1 MKSFVWND
9 EFEQQTKKNHID
21 NVWNPVNITIYCQ
34 PKYEYIS
41 QILKKSPYILNHRKK
56 IHTTNKQKKKIKPNI
71 MYDLSHFISVLSIV
85 RHLFRPNKY
94 LPIFERSNYMMGT
107 SYSTARRF
115 RITKNLFI
123 LKNRMQY
130 RVCISVITFIFNQ
143 TLRYFLTTRLGNV
156 STFNLYCNN

>member
-9 EFEQQTKKNHID
+9 EFEQQTKKKPHWQRMESSKHN
-21 NVWNPVNITIYCQ
+21 NILSTQIRVYK
-34 PKYEYIS
+34 PNIKKKPIHFEPS
-41 QILKKSPYILNHRKK
+41 QKNTYN
-56 IHTTNKQKKKIKPNI
+56 QQAKKIKPNK

-115 RITKNLFI
+115 WITKNLFI

-130 RVCISVITFIFNQ
+130 HVCISVIIIFNQ